1 MLYFVPVPAV
11 TRRFGPFVLDAATY
25 RLTRDGAPIALS
37 PKALDLLFLFAERPG
52 LLLTKDAI
60 FTELWPD
67 VTVTDNA
74 LTQVVS
80 EIREALDDQPAS
92 PRFVETVPRRG
103 YRFVADVVVPSGDA
117 GPGREAPASGVRVI
131 AIKPFTNVTGDKD
144 LTWLSTG
151 IAETIATDLRA
162 IRDLAVTD
170 GVAPDA
176 VVTGSFQHSGGLL
189 RITAQAVRVA
199 SNDTLAR
206 AKADGP
212 IADVFQLQ
220 DAIVAELSAGLRLT
234 VTEAAAARMQ
244 ARETSS
250 LEAYRMVTEG
260 RLKLETLDPAEVP
273 AAFACFERAIALDPG
288 YAAAY
293 VGRAHARF
301 WQFQA
306 SRASR
311 QPDREA
317 LALAVGDG
325 RRAVEIDP
333 ELAEAHAALAL
344 FLWAADRPR
353 EAVAAGRVATALE
366 PANWR
371 HQFRLGTAAWG
382 DERLRC
388 FERVVSA
395 YPQLAYTHFGIAMVH
410 VARRDLA
417 EAGRRLR
424 AGIER
429 EADRPGDARFP
440 GYGLHWL
447 LGLTSLVEGDVAA
460 ASAAFDRELARPA
473 RGLHA
478 NEFAM
483 DACDGHGFA
492 RLAAGDA
499 GGAVVMFRRALERYP
514 EHARSLVGLAAA
526 QGRAGHAAAAAA
538 SLKQARAAI
547 TELERQDRR
556 TEAAMAGAFAHA
568 ISGRTADAIATLDTL
583 LSHAPPGP
591 AGWTL
596 PVEPLLETLRGT
608 PAFDALLARLADRAK

>member
-1 MLYFVPVPAV
+1 MGAPGH
-11 TRRFGPFVLDAATY
+11 RRFGPFVLDPATY
-25 RLTRDGAPIALS
+25 RLTRDGAPMALS

-80 EIREALDDQPAS
+80 EIREALGDQPAS
-92 PRFVETVPRRG
+92 PQFVETVPRRG
-103 YRFVADVVVPSGDA
+103 YRFIAEVVAPQE
-117 GPGREAPASGVRVI
+117 PGRPAPASGVRAI
-131 AIKPFTNVTGDKD
+131 AIKPFANVTGDAD
-144 LTWLSTG
+144 LAWLSAG

-170 GVAPDA
+170 TAAPD
-176 VVTGSFQHSGGLL
+176 VTVTGSFQHASGQL

-199 SNDTLAR
+199 TDETLAR

-212 IADVFQLQ
+212 IGDVFRLQ

-244 ARETSS
+244 TRETSS
-250 LEAYRMVTEG
+250 LEAYRLVTQG
-260 RLKLETLDPAEVP
+260 RLELETLDPAEVP
-273 AAFACFERAIALDPG
+273 AALASFERAIALDPS

-306 SRASR
+306 SRISHR
-311 QPDREA
+311 PDREA
-317 LALAVGDG
+317 LAQAIGDG

-333 ELAEAHAALAL
+333 ELAEGHAALAL

-388 FERVVSA
+388 FARVVSA

-417 EAGRRLR
+417 EARARLQ
-424 AGIER
+424 AGIAR

-447 LGLTSLVEGDVAA
+447 LGMTALVEGDLAG

-499 GGAVVMFRRALERYP
+499 PGAVLMFTRALERYP

-526 QGRAGHAAAAAA
+526 HGQAGDRAAAAA
-538 SLKQARAAI
+538 SLTRARAAI
-547 TELERQDRR
+547 EDLERQDRR
-556 TEAAMAGAFAHA
+556 TEAAMASAFAHA
-568 ISGRTADAIATLDTL
+568 IARNPDRAIGTLETL
-583 LSHAPPGP
+583 LASAPPGP
-591 AGWTL
+591 SGWTL
-596 PVEPLLETLRGT
+596 PVEPLLATLRGT
-608 PAFDALLARLADRAK
+608 PAFDAVLARLAERAK

>member
-1 MLYFVPVPAV
+1 MPAVV

-25 RLTRDGAPIALS
+25 RLTREGAPIALS
-37 PKALDLLFLFAERPG
+37 PKALDLLFLFADRPG

-60 FTELWPD
+60 FNELWPD

-103 YRFVADVVVPSGDA
+103 YRFVADVASA
-117 GPGREAPASGVRVI
+117 AEPGREAPAAGVRVI
-131 AIKPFTNVTGDKD
+131 AIKPFTNVTGDKE

-170 GVAPDA
+170 SATADA
-176 VVTGSFQHSGGLL
+176 VVTGSYQHANGQL
-189 RITAQAVRVA
+189 RITAQAVRLS

-212 IADVFQLQ
+212 IADVFRLQ
-220 DAIVAELSAGLRLT
+220 DAIVAELSVGLRLN
-234 VTEAAAARMQ
+234 VTETAAARMQ

-250 LEAYRMVTEG
+250 LEAYRLATEG

-273 AAFACFERAIALDPG
+273 AAFASFERAIALDPT

-293 VGRAHARF
+293 IGRAHARF

-306 SRASR
+306 SRASNR
-311 QPDREA
+311 PDREA
-317 LALAVGDG
+317 LALAIGDG
-325 RRAVEIDP
+325 RHAVEIDP
-333 ELAEAHAALAL
+333 ELAEGHAALAL

-382 DERLRC
+382 EERLRC
-388 FERVVSA
+388 FERVVAA

-417 EAGRRLR
+417 EARRRLQ

-447 LGLTSLVEGDVAA
+447 LGLAALADGDVAG
-460 ASAAFDRELARPA
+460 ASAEFDHELARPA

-499 GGAVVMFRRALERYP
+499 PGAVTMFKRALDRYP

-526 QGRAGHAAAAAA
+526 HTRAGDAAAAAA

-547 TELERQDRR
+547 KELEGQDRR
-556 TEAAMAGAFAHA
+556 AEAAMAAAFAYAAAGKGSDA
-568 ISGRTADAIATLDTL
+568 ISTLDAL
-583 LSHAPPGP
+583 LTKAPPGP

-596 PVEPLLETLRGT
+596 PIEPLLATLRGK
-608 PAFDALLARLADRAK
+608 PAFDALLVRLAERAK

>member
-1 MLYFVPVPAV
+1 MPAV

-37 PKALDLLFLFAERPG
+37 PKALDLLFLFADRPG

-60 FTELWPD
+60 FNELWPD

-103 YRFVADVVVPSGDA
+103 YRFVAEVAAPSESA

-131 AIKPFTNVTGDKD
+131 AIKPFTNVTGDTD
-144 LTWLSTG
+144 LMWLSTG

-162 IRDLAVTD
+162 IRDLSVAD

-176 VVTGSFQHSGGLL
+176 VVTGSFQHASGEL
-189 RITAQAVRVA
+189 RFTAQAVRVA
-199 SNDTLAR
+199 TNDTLAR

-212 IADVFQLQ
+212 IADVFRLQ
-220 DAIVAELSAGLRLT
+220 DAIVAELSTGLRLT

-250 LEAYRMVTEG
+250 LEAYRLVTEG

-273 AAFACFERAIALDPG
+273 AALASFERAIALDPG

-306 SRASR
+306 SRASH

-333 ELAEAHAALAL
+333 ELAEGHAALAL
-344 FLWAADRPR
+344 FLWAAERPR
-353 EAVAAGRVATALE
+353 EAVAAGRVATAIE

-388 FERVVSA
+388 FERVVAA
-395 YPQLAYTHFGIAMVH
+395 YPQLAYTHFGMAMVH
-410 VARRDLA
+410 VARNDLA
-417 EAGRRLR
+417 GTRRRLQ

-429 EADRPGDARFP
+429 EGDRPGDARFP

-499 GGAVVMFRRALERYP
+499 SGAVVMFERALERYP
-514 EHARSLVGLAAA
+514 RHARSLVGLSAA
-526 QGRAGHAAAAAA
+526 QGRAGDKTAAAATLAR
-538 SLKQARAAI
+538 ARAAI
-547 TELERQDRR
+547 EELIGQDRR
-556 TEAAMAGAFAHA
+556 AEAAMACAFASVVA
-568 ISGRTADAIATLDTL
+568 GKPADAIATLDAL
-583 LSHAPPGP
+583 LSKAPPGP

-596 PVEPLLETLRGT
+596 PVEPLLATLRGT
-608 PAFDALLARLADRAK
+608 PAFDALLTKLADRAK

>member
-1 MLYFVPVPAV
+1 MPRAS
-11 TRRFGPFVLDAATY
+11 RRFGPFVLDAATY
-25 RLTRDGAPIALS
+25 RLTRDGAPVALS
-37 PKALDLLFLFAERPG
+37 PKALDLLFLFADRPG

-103 YRFVADVVVPSGDA
+103 YRFVAEVASAPEA
-117 GPGREAPASGVRVI
+117 AIREAPASGVRAI

-144 LTWLSTG
+144 LMWLCAG
-151 IAETIATDLRA
+151 LAETIATDLRA

-170 GVAPDA
+170 GPAADA
-176 VVTGSFQHSGGLL
+176 VVSGSFQHASGQL

-199 SNDTLAR
+199 TSETLAR

-212 IADVFQLQ
+212 IADVFRLQ

-234 VTEAAAARMQ
+234 VTDAAAARMQ

-250 LEAYRMVTEG
+250 LEAYRLVTEG

-273 AAFACFERAIALDPG
+273 GALASFERAIALDPG

-306 SRASR
+306 SRVSR
-311 QPDREA
+311 EPNREA

-333 ELAEAHAALAL
+333 ELAEGHAALAL

-388 FERVVSA
+388 FERVVAA

-410 VARRDLA
+410 VARGDLA

-429 EADRPGDARFP
+429 EAERPGDARFP

-447 LGLTSLVEGDVAA
+447 LGLTSLVDGDVDA

-499 GGAVVMFRRALERYP
+499 AGAVVMFKRALDRYP

-526 QGRAGHAAAAAA
+526 QARAGDATAAAG

-547 TELERQDRR
+547 AELDRQDRR
-556 TEAAMAGAFAHA
+556 VEGAMAAAFAHA
-568 ISGRTADAIATLDTL
+568 VSGKPANAIATLDAL
-583 LSHAPPGP
+583 LASAPPGP

-596 PVEPLLETLRGT
+596 PVEPLLASLRGT
-608 PAFDALLARLADRAK
+608 PAFDAILKRLAARAR

>member
-1 MLYFVPVPAV
+1 MPRV

-80 EIREALDDQPAS
+80 ELREALDDQPAS
-92 PRFVETVPRRG
+92 PKFVETVPRRG
-103 YRFVADVVVPSGDA
+103 YRFVADVAAAPDA
-117 GPGREAPASGVRVI
+117 PARETPASGVRAI

-144 LTWLSTG
+144 LMWLCAG
-151 IAETIATDLRA
+151 LAETIATDLRA

-170 GVAPDA
+170 GAAADA
-176 VVTGSFQHSGGLL
+176 VVSGSFQHASGQL

-199 SNDTLAR
+199 TNETLAR

-212 IADVFQLQ
+212 IGDVFRLQ

-234 VTEAAAARMQ
+234 VTDAAAARMQ

-250 LEAYRMVTEG
+250 LEAYRLVTEG

-273 AAFACFERAIALDPG
+273 GALASFERAIALDPG

-306 SRASR
+306 SRVSR
-311 QPDREA
+311 EPNREA

-333 ELAEAHAALAL
+333 ELAEGHAALAL

-382 DERLRC
+382 DERLRS
-388 FERVVSA
+388 FERVVAA
-395 YPQLAYTHFGIAMVH
+395 YPQLAYTHFGMAMVH
-410 VARRDLA
+410 VARCDLA

-429 EADRPGDARFP
+429 EAERPGDARFP

-447 LGLTSLVEGDVAA
+447 LGLTSLVEGDVNA
-460 ASAAFDRELARPA
+460 ASAAFDRELSRPA

-492 RLAAGDA
+492 RLAAGDGA
-499 GGAVVMFRRALERYP
+499 GAVVMFKRALERYP

-526 QGRAGHAAAAAA
+526 QGRAGDAAAAAA

-547 TELERQDRR
+547 ADLERQERR
-556 TEAAMAGAFAHA
+556 VEGSMAAAFAHA
-568 ISGRTADAIATLDTL
+568 VSGKTADAIATLDAL
-583 LSHAPPGP
+583 LANAPPGP

-596 PVEPLLETLRGT
+596 PVEPLLASLRGT
-608 PAFDALLARLADRAK
+608 PAFDAILGKLADRAR

>member
-1 MLYFVPVPAV
+1 VPRL
-11 TRRFGPFVLDAATY
+11 TRRFGPFILDAATY
-25 RLTRDGAPIALS
+25 RLTRDGAPITLS
-37 PKALDLLFLFAERPG
+37 PKALDLLFLFADRPG
-52 LLLTKDAI
+52 LLHTKDAI

-80 EIREALDDQPAS
+80 EIREALGDQPAS
-92 PRFVETVPRRG
+92 PQFVETVPRRG
-103 YRFVADVVVPSGDA
+103 YRFVAEVVSPEAA
-117 GPGREAPASGVRVI
+117 GARETPAAGVRSI

-144 LTWLSTG
+144 LTWLCTG

-170 GVAPDA
+170 ASSDA
-176 VVTGSFQHSGGLL
+176 VVTGSFQHAAGQL
-189 RITAQAVRVA
+189 RITAQAVRV
-199 SNDTLAR
+199 SFNETLAR
-206 AKADGP
+206 AKADGS
-212 IADVFQLQ
+212 IADVFRLQ

-234 VTEAAAARMQ
+234 VTDAAAARMQ

-250 LEAYRMVTEG
+250 LEAYRLVTEG

-273 AAFACFERAIALDPG
+273 AALTSFEKAIALDAG

-306 SRASR
+306 SRVSHR
-311 QPDREA
+311 PNREA

-325 RRAVEIDP
+325 RRAIEIDP

-388 FERVVSA
+388 FDRVVAA

-447 LGLTSLVEGDVAA
+447 LGLTALVEGDVAA

-499 GGAVVMFRRALERYP
+499 AGAVTMFKRALERYP

-526 QGRAGHAAAAAA
+526 QGRAGDAAAAAS

-547 TELERQDRR
+547 KGLEDQDRR
-556 TEAAMAGAFAHA
+556 AEAAMAAAFAYVVA
-568 ISGRTADAIATLDTL
+568 GKPADAIAILDAL
-583 LSHAPPGP
+583 LTKAPPGP

-596 PVEPLLETLRGT
+596 PVEPLLASLRGT
-608 PAFDALLARLADRAK
+608 AGFEAILVRLADRAR

>member
-1 MLYFVPVPAV
+1 M
-11 TRRFGPFVLDAATY
+11 TRRFGPFILDAATY
-25 RLTRDGAPIALS
+25 RLTRDGAPISLS

-80 EIREALDDQPAS
+80 EVREALDDEPAS

-103 YRFVADVVVPSGDA
+103 YRFVAEVIAAQDA
-117 GPGREAPASGVRVI
+117 GREAPAAGVRVI
-131 AIKPFTNVTGDKD
+131 GIKPFTNVTGDKD
-144 LTWLSTG
+144 LLWLATG

-170 GVAPDA
+170 GAAADA
-176 VVTGSFQHSGGLL
+176 LVSGSFQQAGGRL

-199 SNDTLAR
+199 TSETLAR

-212 IADVFQLQ
+212 ISEVFQLQ

-234 VTEAAAARMQ
+234 VTDAAAARMQ

-250 LEAYRMVTEG
+250 LEAYRLATEG

-273 AAFACFERAIALDPG
+273 AALASFERAIALDPG

-306 SRASR
+306 SRASH

-333 ELAEAHAALAL
+333 ELAEGHAALAL
-344 FLWAADRPR
+344 FLWAAERPR
-353 EAVAAGRVATALE
+353 EAVAAGRVATAIE

-388 FERVVSA
+388 FERVLAA

-410 VARRDLA
+410 VARNDLA
-417 EAGRRLR
+417 ETRRRLQ

-429 EADRPGDARFP
+429 EGDRPGDARFP
-440 GYGLHWL
+440 GFGLHWL
-447 LGLTSLVEGDVAA
+447 LGLSSLVDGDVAA
-460 ASAAFDRELARPA
+460 ASAEFDRELARSA

-478 NEFAM
+478 DEFAM

-499 GGAVVMFRRALERYP
+499 SGAVAMFKRALERYP
-514 EHARSLVGLAAA
+514 KHARSLVGLAAA
-526 QGRAGHAAAAAA
+526 QGRAGDQAAAAA
-538 SLKQARAAI
+538 SLSQARDAI
-547 TELERQDRR
+547 KELDQQERRA
-556 TEAAMAGAFAHA
+556 EAAMAGASAHVVA
-568 ISGRTADAIATLDTL
+568 GKPADAVATLDAL
-583 LSHAPPGP
+583 LSKAPPGP

-596 PVEPLLETLRGT
+596 PVEPLLAPLRGT
-608 PAFDALLARLADRAK
+608 PAFDALLSKLADRAK